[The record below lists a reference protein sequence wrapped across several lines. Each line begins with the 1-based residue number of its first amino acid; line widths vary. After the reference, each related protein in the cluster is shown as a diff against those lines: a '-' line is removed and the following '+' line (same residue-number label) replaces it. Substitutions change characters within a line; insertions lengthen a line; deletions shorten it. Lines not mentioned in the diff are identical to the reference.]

1 MRAAAANLEFERA
14 AQIRDRLKR
23 LRSPGGPLP
32 VRLEA
37 PAWSTRIVVGSDAAT
52 MVSVP
57 ARTGERVVSL
67 AITAEAAFVPAEHGG
82 PPGDRRTLGCWV
94 EVGH

>member
-1 MRAAAANLEFERA
+1 MLSAALAETAAGTLP
-14 AQIRDRLKR
+14 LR

-32 VRLEA
+32 VRVET

-52 MVSVP
+52 SVSVP
-57 ARTGERVVSL
+57 ARTGERVVSV
-67 AITAEAAFVPAEHGG
+67 AITAEAAFVPADHGG
-82 PPGDRRTLGCWV
+82 PPGDRRPLGCWV

>member
-1 MRAAAANLEFERA
+1 MSRVTVSAALPETAASTLP
-14 AQIRDRLKR
+14 LR
-23 LRSPGGPLP
+23 LRSGGGPLP
-32 VRLEA
+32 VRLET

-52 MVSVP
+52 TVSVP

-67 AITAEAAFVPAEHGG
+67 AITAENAYVPAEHGG
-82 PPGDRRTLGCWV
+82 PAGDRRTLGCWV

>member
-1 MRAAAANLEFERA
+1 
-14 AQIRDRLKR
+14 
-23 LRSPGGPLP
+23 
-32 VRLEA
+32 
-37 PAWSTRIVVGSDAAT
+37 